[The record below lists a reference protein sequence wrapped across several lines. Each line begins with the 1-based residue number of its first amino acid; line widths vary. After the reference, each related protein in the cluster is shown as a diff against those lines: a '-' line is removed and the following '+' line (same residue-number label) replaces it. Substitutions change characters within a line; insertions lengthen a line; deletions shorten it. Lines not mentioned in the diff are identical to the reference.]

1 MAKALWGCEDGYVL
15 YFLTAS
21 WTEESCRNAAFS
33 FILFSTY
40 LLPQMA
46 EIDGR
51 DAVEII
57 CNTESVEKDE
67 LLLSLCK
74 AFLTQQLRN
83 GDMYYIW

>member
-1 MAKALWGCEDGYVL
+1 
-15 YFLTAS
+15 
-21 WTEESCRNAAFS
+21 
-33 FILFSTY
+33 
-40 LLPQMA
+40 MA

-57 CNTESVEKDE
+57 CNTESVEEDE

-74 AFLTQQLRN
+74 AFLNQQLQN

>member
-1 MAKALWGCEDGYVL
+1 MHA
-15 YFLTAS
+15 
-21 WTEESCRNAAFS
+21 
-33 FILFSTY
+33 STY
-40 LLPQMA
+40 PPPQMA

-74 AFLTQQLRN
+74 AFLTQHLQN

>member
-1 MAKALWGCEDGYVL
+1 MFLLNLNSLVKLNSQIDHDECLSDYN
-15 YFLTAS
+15 YFYS
-21 WTEESCRNAAFS
+21 P
-33 FILFSTY
+33 LF
-40 LLPQMA
+40 QMA

-74 AFLTQQLRN
+74 AFLKQQLHN

>member
-1 MAKALWGCEDGYVL
+1 MKNVV
-15 YFLTAS
+15 
-21 WTEESCRNAAFS
+21 
-33 FILFSTY
+33 
-40 LLPQMA
+40 PQMA

-74 AFLTQQLRN
+74 TFLIRQLN
-83 GDMYYIW
+83 IGDMYYIW

>member
-1 MAKALWGCEDGYVL
+1 MEHK
-15 YFLTAS
+15 
-21 WTEESCRNAAFS
+21 
-33 FILFSTY
+33 
-40 LLPQMA
+40 LLLLAQMA

-57 CNTESVEKDE
+57 CNTECIEKDE

-74 AFLTQQLRN
+74 AFLSQQLLN

>member
-1 MAKALWGCEDGYVL
+1 
-15 YFLTAS
+15 
-21 WTEESCRNAAFS
+21 
-33 FILFSTY
+33 
-40 LLPQMA
+40 MA

-57 CNTESVEKDE
+57 CNTERVEKDE

-74 AFLTQQLRN
+74 AFLTQQLHN

>member
-1 MAKALWGCEDGYVL
+1 MDVCA
-15 YFLTAS
+15 
-21 WTEESCRNAAFS
+21 
-33 FILFSTY
+33 STY
-40 LLPQMA
+40 PPPQMA

-74 AFLTQQLRN
+74 AFLTQQLHN

>member
-1 MAKALWGCEDGYVL
+1 MDCNIFHL
-15 YFLTAS
+15 
-21 WTEESCRNAAFS
+21 
-33 FILFSTY
+33 LFVMLLSMHASTY
-40 LLPQMA
+40 PPPQMA

-74 AFLTQQLRN
+74 AFLTQHLHN

>member
-1 MAKALWGCEDGYVL
+1 MLLVSRVDCDAFYLVL
-15 YFLTAS
+15 T
-21 WTEESCRNAAFS
+21 
-33 FILFSTY
+33 STC
-40 LLPQMA
+40 LPPQMA

-74 AFLTQQLRN
+74 SFLTQQLHN

>member
-1 MAKALWGCEDGYVL
+1 MILENSKQE
-15 YFLTAS
+15 LTPATS
-21 WTEESCRNAAFS
+21 QNS
-33 FILFSTY
+33 FCG

-67 LLLSLCK
+67 LLLSMCK
-74 AFLTQQLRN
+74 AFLTQQLHN

>member
-1 MAKALWGCEDGYVL
+1 MVFKVLIVIPCFVFYCIFMHVCVSTAL
-15 YFLTAS
+15 
-21 WTEESCRNAAFS
+21 
-33 FILFSTY
+33 
-40 LLPQMA
+40 QMA

-67 LLLSLCK
+67 LLLSMCK
-74 AFLTQQLRN
+74 AFLTQQLHN

>member
-1 MAKALWGCEDGYVL
+1 MSSQLNRWFL
-15 YFLTAS
+15 YFWLFYVCAS
-21 WTEESCRNAAFS
+21 
-33 FILFSTY
+33 IY
-40 LLPQMA
+40 PLPQMA

-74 AFLTQQLRN
+74 AFLTQQLHN

>member
-1 MAKALWGCEDGYVL
+1 MPLIDFKNISTDFVLL
-15 YFLTAS
+15 YFFAR
-21 WTEESCRNAAFS
+21 C
-33 FILFSTY
+33 I
-40 LLPQMA
+40 LLPSYLHQMA

-57 CNTESVEKDE
+57 CNTERVEKDE

-74 AFLTQQLRN
+74 AFLTQQLHN

>member
-1 MAKALWGCEDGYVL
+1 MYLCP
-15 YFLTAS
+15 
-21 WTEESCRNAAFS
+21 
-33 FILFSTY
+33 STY

-74 AFLTQQLRN
+74 AFLTQHLHN